1 MPFKN
6 GVSTDDTFRRFFRS
20 LDPKQFKDC
29 FINWA
34 QSLQNNNPEFGEKF
48 VAIDGKTLRRRY
60 DKAENMKAI
69 HMV

>member
-1 MPFKN
+1 LFGEKKIDYLKTILPFKN

-48 VAIDGKTLRRRY
+48 VAIDGNTKVHL
-60 DKAENMKAI
+60 
-69 HMV
+69 